1 MPSKE
6 SLKRRIQLQ
15 NEVISKQLD
24 TIDVLKRIIDK
35 IYPKQSESFQDKKD
49 IKPDIFKNCQ
59 FMDRIIVPETQKD
72 FCKHL
77 TTVPSDLLENHPQ
90 ITVCKLEDVD
100 NGR

>member
-1 MPSKE
+1 MPSKKE
-6 SLKRRIQLQ
+6 LKRQIKLRD
-15 NEVISKQLD
+15 EVIIKQLD

-35 IYPKQSESFQDKKD
+35 IYPKQSESFQDKIDKD
-49 IKPDIFKNCQ
+49 ISHPLPYKRTEDINPD
-59 FMDRIIVPETQKD
+59 D

-90 ITVCKLEDVD
+90 ITVCKLEDID

>member
-49 IKPDIFKNCQ
+49 INPDIFKNCQ

-72 FCKHL
+72 
-77 TTVPSDLLENHPQ
+77 
-90 ITVCKLEDVD
+90 
-100 NGR
+100 

>member
-6 SLKRRIQLQ
+6 ELKRRIQLQ

-35 IYPKQSESFQDKKD
+35 IYPKQSESFQDKIDRD
-49 IKPDIFKNCQ
+49 ISHPLPYKRTEDIN
-59 FMDRIIVPETQKD
+59 PEN
-72 FCKHL
+72 FCKNL
-77 TTVPSDLLENHPQ
+77 TTIPSNLFKNHPQ
-90 ITVCKLEDVD
+90 ITVCELEDID

>member
-6 SLKRRIQLQ
+6 ELKRQIKLRD
-15 NEVISKQLD
+15 EVIGKQLD

-35 IYPKQSESFQDKKD
+35 TYPEQSESFQDKIDRD
-49 IKPDIFKNCQ
+49 ISHPLPYKRTEDINPD
-59 FMDRIIVPETQKD
+59 D

-90 ITVCKLEDVD
+90 ITVCKLEDLD

>member
-6 SLKRRIQLQ
+6 ELKRRIQLQ

-35 IYPKQSESFQDKKD
+35 IYPKQSESFQDKIDRD
-49 IKPDIFKNCQ
+49 ISHPLPYKRTSDVLDIDQDEYDTF
-59 FMDRIIVPETQKD
+59 
-72 FCKHL
+72 L
-77 TTVPSDLLENHPQ
+77 TMNRM
-90 ITVCKLEDVD
+90 ID

>member
-15 NEVISKQLD
+15 NEVIIKQLD

-35 IYPKQSESFQDKKD
+35 IYPEQSESFQDKIDRD
-49 IKPDIFKNCQ
+49 ISHPLPYKRTAD
-59 FMDRIIVPETQKD
+59 VKD
-72 FCKHL
+72 FCQSL
-77 TTVPSDLLENHPQ
+77 TTIPSNLLKNHPY
-90 ITVCKLEDVD
+90 ITVCELEDLD

>member
-15 NEVISKQLD
+15 NEVIIKQLD

-35 IYPKQSESFQDKKD
+35 IYPKQSESFQDKIDRD
-49 IKPDIFKNCQ
+49 ISHPLPYKRTEDINPD
-59 FMDRIIVPETQKD
+59 D
-72 FCKHL
+72 FCKNL
-77 TTVPSDLLENHPQ
+77 TTIPSNLFKNHPQ
-90 ITVCKLEDVD
+90 ITVCELEDLD

>member
-15 NEVISKQLD
+15 NEVITKQLD

-35 IYPKQSESFQDKKD
+35 IYPEQSESFQDKIDRD
-49 IKPDIFKNCQ
+49 ISHPLPYKRTEDINPD
-59 FMDRIIVPETQKD
+59 D

>member
-15 NEVISKQLD
+15 NEVIIKQLE

-35 IYPKQSESFQDKKD
+35 IYPKQSESFQDKIDRD
-49 IKPDIFKNCQ
+49 ISHPLPYKRTAD
-59 FMDRIIVPETQKD
+59 VKD
-72 FCKHL
+72 FCQSL
-77 TTVPSDLLENHPQ
+77 TTIPSNLFKNHPQ
-90 ITVCKLEDVD
+90 VTVCELEELD

>member
-15 NEVISKQLD
+15 NEVIIKQLE

-35 IYPKQSESFQDKKD
+35 IYPKQSESFQDKIDRD
-49 IKPDIFKNCQ
+49 ISHPLPYKRTAD
-59 FMDRIIVPETQKD
+59 VKD
-72 FCKHL
+72 FCQSL
-77 TTVPSDLLENHPQ
+77 TTIPSNLFKNHPQ
-90 ITVCKLEDVD
+90 ITVCELEDLD

>member
-1 MPSKE
+1 MPSKKE
-6 SLKRRIQLQ
+6 LKRQIKLRD
-15 NEVISKQLD
+15 EVIGKQLD

-35 IYPKQSESFQDKKD
+35 IYPEQSESFQDKIDRD
-49 IKPDIFKNCQ
+49 ISHPLPYKRTEDINPD
-59 FMDRIIVPETQKD
+59 D

-90 ITVCKLEDVD
+90 ITVCKLEDLD

>member
-1 MPSKE
+1 MPSKKE
-6 SLKRRIQLQ
+6 LKRQIKLRD
-15 NEVISKQLD
+15 EVIGKQLD

-35 IYPKQSESFQDKKD
+35 IYPEQSESFQDKIDRD
-49 IKPDIFKNCQ
+49 ISHPLPYKRTEDINPD
-59 FMDRIIVPETQKD
+59 D

-90 ITVCKLEDVD
+90 ITVCKLEDID

>member
-1 MPSKE
+1 MLSKKK
-6 SLKRRIQLQ
+6 LKQ
-15 NEVISKQLD
+15 EVHELSIFIHKQSD

-35 IYPKQSESFQDKKD
+35 IYPEQSESFQDKIDRD
-49 IKPDIFKNCQ
+49 ISHPLPYKRTEDINPD
-59 FMDRIIVPETQKD
+59 D

-90 ITVCKLEDVD
+90 ITVCKLEDID